1 MLTRILAPQLVPT
14 MQNAFPCPRETHVG
28 CFDKIGY
35 WTSIRSRHREH
46 GRRGLIGWDV
56 SGSSFCP
63 CSECAP
69 ASHYNQCSRTMPILH
84 IIYILSIYHTPL
96 QFLSAPLCLLPSP
109 VLLVAPPPPL
119 ITSTPVT
126 NCHSTRSPTPVSIF
140 S

>member
-96 QFLSAPLCLLPSP
+96 QFFVCPSVFASVPCAPCGATATSHHIHPCNKLP
-109 VLLVAPPPPL
+109 LDPL
-119 ITSTPVT
+119 T
-126 NCHSTRSPTPVSIF
+126 NTVSIF